1 MPAGEQVIHDYRT
14 LTLSLKAHPVSF
26 MREDFSRT
34 GILRSRDLA
43 ATATG
48 KWVTVAGLVL
58 VRQRPGS
65 ANGVIFMTIEDE
77 TGIANI
83 IVWEKTFRKYRPQ
96 VMGSRLVKIRGR
108 LQNQSGVIHVVADH
122 LEDITPMLGLLR
134 REARRFGAN
143 DRADGALRPSGD
155 AREKRKLRQLRL
167 GLPGGAEPEG
177 EAAAQVAEA
186 MPKGR
191 NFH

>member
-1 MPAGEQVIHDYRT
+1 
-14 LTLSLKAHPVSF
+14 
-26 MREDFSRT
+26 
-34 GILRSRDLA
+34 
-43 ATATG
+43 
-48 KWVTVAGLVL
+48 
-58 VRQRPGS
+58 
-65 ANGVIFMTIEDE
+65 
-77 TGIANI
+77 
-83 IVWEKTFRKYRPQ
+83 
-96 VMGSRLVKIRGR
+96 
-108 LQNQSGVIHVVADH
+108 
-122 LEDITPMLGLLR
+122 MLGLLR